1 MRRHSVYESW
11 NLGSSAA
18 LPQRTYYMRPLG
30 IGSMLV
36 ESMTGYIARL
46 AEAHDVSPAMLL
58 KPRTAATNG
67 IPFWVAGHSEEPY
80 ISLPVARA
88 EWRG

>member
-1 MRRHSVYESW
+1 MRRHPVYESW

-18 LPQRTYYMRPLG
+18 LPQRTYLYHMRPLG

-58 KPRTAATNG
+58 NRELLPRMA
-67 IPFWVAGHSEEPY
+67 PFPGRRTFRRTLHFST
-80 ISLPVARA
+80 SRTC
-88 EWRG
+88 